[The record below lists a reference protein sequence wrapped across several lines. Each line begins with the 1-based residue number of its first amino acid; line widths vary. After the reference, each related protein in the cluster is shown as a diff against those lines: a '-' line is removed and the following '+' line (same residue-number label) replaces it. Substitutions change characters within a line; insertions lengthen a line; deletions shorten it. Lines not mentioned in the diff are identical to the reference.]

1 MSTLLTN
8 SQIWLLFT
16 LRNLSQ
22 PHLFTWT
29 EKVWIGTKSVEIE
42 FWSFLVCPAWLCF
55 VVILFTQ
62 PWTEFWIWH
71 LYLSPLPPILLL
83 KKIFSTKKLTLSAH
97 THLCINITALLC
109 YTPETNVIAPNFDL
123 KRLKKKSSSFFHLL
137 QKLQVVFTNSVQI
150 KALLLLFL
158 IALFTSFYTYMC
170 VFIYYIYVYYQ
181 IYITL
186 GEG

>member
-1 MSTLLTN
+1 MYKYN
-8 SQIWLLFT
+8 W
-16 LRNLSQ
+16 
-22 PHLFTWT
+22 
-29 EKVWIGTKSVEIE
+29 
-42 FWSFLVCPAWLCF
+42 
-55 VVILFTQ
+55 
-62 PWTEFWIWH
+62 
-71 LYLSPLPPILLL
+71 
-83 KKIFSTKKLTLSAH
+83 
-97 THLCINITALLC
+97 LLC

-158 IALFTSFYTYMC
+158 IALFIILHIHVC
-170 VFIYYIYVYYQ
+170 IYILYIYIYYQ